1 MISPV
6 APLDVQ
12 FKRLA
17 AIPDG
22 WLDGHGKGLTLIT
35 LTAARAFLDSL
46 TRLPTPHCYPTEEG
60 FVRGEWSTPSRH
72 EVSVECSE
80 DRVYLHS
87 IHLDSDECIE
97 LEAGYTDTTEIVA
110 VLRTLLVS

>member
-12 FKRLA
+12 CKRLA

-22 WLDGHGKGLTLIT
+22 WLDGHGKGLSVVT
-35 LTAARAFLDSL
+35 LTAARAFLDTL
-46 TRLPTPHCYPTEEG
+46 AGLPSPHCYPTEDG
-60 FVRGEWSTPSRH
+60 FVRGEWSTRGRN

-80 DRVYLHS
+80 ARVYLHS
-87 IHLDSDECIE
+87 LHLDSDECIE
-97 LEAGYTDTTEIVA
+97 LEAGYTDAAGIVA